1 MNINKNNFLGNFDA
15 TFLTDVL
22 KTSMTVYNKGEALI
36 SEIVGYVNGTVPYTN
51 DEGYMVLDQ
60 LEEFVQT
67 DISQLEKF
75 YDGRTSGYFDLNRR
89 LKDVIK
95 NFYRVKDVVEPLL
108 DEFVPLTLNELKGV
122 LKYTK
127 AMVGHLCVFVRKQY
141 EFADYLN
148 TGRCE
153 FSLEVYMHDNN
164 LTKADIND
172 LDIKMA
178 ARAIAYRPKIAVFEQ
193 YPDLEQPFF
202 DKVGEEFY
210 DLEYINVKHVL
221 DIVNDVITP
230 EDLLKELYEG

>member
-22 KTSMTVYNKGEALI
+22 KTSMTIYNKGEALI
-36 SEIVGYVNGTVPYTN
+36 SDIVGYVNGTVPYTN
-51 DEGYMVLDQ
+51 DEGYMILDQ

-67 DISQLEKF
+67 DISSLVKF

-95 NFYRVKDVVEPLL
+95 NFYRVKDVVDPLL

-148 TGRCE
+148 GGKCE

-164 LTKADIND
+164 LTKEDINN

-210 DLEYINVKHVL
+210 DLEFINVKHVL
-221 DIVNDVITP
+221 DIINDVISP
-230 EDLLKELYEG
+230 EDLLKELYEN

>member
-141 EFADYLN
+141 EFADY
-148 TGRCE
+148 
-153 FSLEVYMHDNN
+153 
-164 LTKADIND
+164 
-172 LDIKMA
+172 
-178 ARAIAYRPKIAVFEQ
+178 
-193 YPDLEQPFF
+193 
-202 DKVGEEFY
+202 
-210 DLEYINVKHVL
+210 
-221 DIVNDVITP
+221 
-230 EDLLKELYEG
+230 

>member
-164 LTKADIND
+164 LTKTDIND

-221 DIVNDVITP
+221 DIVNDVITA